1 MNKLKEAAENDLDV
15 LKEASEKENLAN
27 QEIKQ
32 ILVEVEGER
41 DEAKGEVRKLTQAA
55 KEYE

>member
-1 MNKLKEAAENDLDV
+1 MQLNKLKEAAENDLDV

-41 DEAKGEVRKLTQAA
+41 DEAKGEVRKQT
-55 KEYE
+55 

>member
-1 MNKLKEAAENDLDV
+1 MTKLKEAAENDLDV

-32 ILVEVEGER
+32 ILIEVEGER
-41 DEAKGEVRKLTQAA
+41 DEFKGEVRKLTQAA
-55 KEYE
+55 KE

>member
-1 MNKLKEAAENDLDV
+1 MTKLKEAAENDLDV

>member
-1 MNKLKEAAENDLDV
+1 MDV

-41 DEAKGEVRKLTQAA
+41 DEAKGEIRKLTQAVEE
-55 KEYE
+55 KEL